1 MTKKEFEDIKES
13 VKNIKEKN
21 NAEIYSILE
30 KMSVEFE
37 IVKNSLLSLS
47 AYLDDIESIYNSALK
62 EYDSRNPQKK

>member
-1 MTKKEFEDIKES
+1 MTKKEFDDIKES
-13 VKNIKEKN
+13 VKNIKEKS